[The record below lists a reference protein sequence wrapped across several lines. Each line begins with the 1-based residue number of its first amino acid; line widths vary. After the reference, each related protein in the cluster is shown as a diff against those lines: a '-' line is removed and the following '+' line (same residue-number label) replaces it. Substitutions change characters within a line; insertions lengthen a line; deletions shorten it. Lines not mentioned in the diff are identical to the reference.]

1 MKKLILI
8 LMVAPI
14 LFSSNTSDKGTWVI
28 DAGSRLAIQGSTNVN
43 KFTCKFDYYYGSDTL
58 QYVRNHRTGKL
69 NFSNN
74 KMIIPVRSFDCG
86 AKQISNDFRKTLKS
100 ETYPQLTIAFRS
112 LENPFKQ
119 NDCFIDGVVD
129 ITLAG
134 VTTTYTIR
142 YLVNLDKNSVM
153 LKGTRAVN
161 FSDFGLEAPTK
172 LQGLIKVD
180 KVLNV
185 EFNLVLKEV

>member
-1 MKKLILI
+1 MFAT
-8 LMVAPI
+8 V
-14 LFSSNTSDKGTWVI
+14 LFGSSRSDQGRWVI

-43 KFTCKFDYYYGSDTL
+43 KFTCKFDYYYRSDTL
-58 QYVRNHRTGKL
+58 QYLRNHRTGKL
-69 NFSNN
+69 SFSDN
-74 KMIIPVRSFDCG
+74 KMVIPVRGFDCG
-86 AKQISNDFRKTLKS
+86 PKQISNDFRKTLKS
-100 ETYPQLTIAFRS
+100 DTYPQLTIAFRS
-112 LENPFKQ
+112 LENPFNQ

-134 VTTTYTIR
+134 VTTRYTVR
-142 YLVNLDKNSVM
+142 YLVNLDKDTIM

-180 KVLNV
+180 EVLNV

>member
-1 MKKLILI
+1 MKRIILTAM
-8 LMVAPI
+8 LAT
-14 LFSSNTSDKGTWVI
+14 LLLGSSSSERGRWII

-43 KFTCKFDYYYGSDTL
+43 KFTCRFDSYFGSDTL

-74 KMIIPVRSFDCG
+74 RMTIPVRNFDCG

-100 ETYPQLTIAFRS
+100 DTHPALHIAFRS
-112 LENPFKQ
+112 LDNPFNQ
-119 NDCFIDGVVD
+119 DNCFIDGVID

-142 YLVNLDKNSVM
+142 YLVRLDKNTIF
-153 LKGTRAVN
+153 LNGAHPVN

-172 LQGLIKVD
+172 LKGLIKVD
-180 KVLNV
+180 EALNV
-185 EFNLVLKEV
+185 EFNLVLKEI

>member
-1 MKKLILI
+1 
-8 LMVAPI
+8 MVATL
-14 LFSSNTSDKGTWVI
+14 LFGSNKSDKGTWVI

-43 KFTCKFDYYYGSDTL
+43 KFTCRFDYYYGSDTL
-58 QYVRNHRTGKL
+58 QYVRNYRTGKL

-86 AKQISNDFRKTLKS
+86 ARQISNDFRKTLKS
-100 ETYPQLTIAFRS
+100 EIYPQLTIAFRS
-112 LENPFKQ
+112 LENPFNQ

-134 VTTTYTIR
+134 VTTTYTVR
-142 YLVNLDKNSVM
+142 YLVNLEKNSIK

-161 FSDFGLEAPTK
+161 FSEFGLEAPTK

-180 KVLNV
+180 EVLNV
-185 EFNLVLKEV
+185 EFNLLLKEV

>member
-8 LMVAPI
+8 TMLATV
-14 LFSSNTSDKGTWVI
+14 LSGSTSEKGTWVI
-28 DAGSRLAIQGSTNVN
+28 DAGSRLSIQGSTNVN
-43 KFTCKFDYYYGSDTL
+43 KFTCKFDYNYGSDTL
-58 QYVRNHRTGKL
+58 QYLRNHRTGKL
-69 NFSNN
+69 SFSNN

-100 ETYPQLTIAFRS
+100 EAYPQLTIAFRS
-112 LENPFKQ
+112 LENPFNQ

-134 VTTTYTIR
+134 VTTTYTMR
-142 YLVNLDKNSVM
+142 YLVNLDKNTIK
-153 LKGTRAVN
+153 LKGTRPVN

-180 KVLNV
+180 EVLNV

>member
-1 MKKLILI
+1 MKKLTLI
-8 LMVAPI
+8 VMLATV
-14 LFSSNTSDKGTWVI
+14 LSGSTSEKGTWVI
-28 DAGSRLAIQGSTNVN
+28 DAGSRLSIQGSTNIN

-58 QYVRNHRTGKL
+58 QYLRNHRTGKL
-69 NFSNN
+69 TFSNN

-86 AKQISNDFRKTLKS
+86 AKQISNDFCKTLKS
-100 ETYPQLTIAFRS
+100 EAYPQLTIAFRS
-112 LENPFKQ
+112 LENPFNQ
-119 NDCFIDGVVD
+119 NDCFIDGVVE

-134 VTTTYTIR
+134 VTTTYTMR
-142 YLVNLDKNSVM
+142 YLVNLDKNTIM
-153 LKGTRAVN
+153 LKGTRPVN

-180 KVLNV
+180 EVLNV